1 VLRLSFRSP
10 AAAPEALQADEI
22 PEIDFVAYAED
33 CLLSGRVRL
42 DAGRLSD
49 LINAH
54 DQLELANVLVR
65 DLTGGE
71 PIQLHQLAIARD
83 EILVMQATG
92 PRGRADQRRQT
103 RQVPIV
109 VKIGPY
115 EVSGYIHVLP
125 GADAIASL
133 RRGRR
138 MVALSDAAIDFLVG
152 PEPEHHEV
160 SAILVNWALADSI
173 VEVADKPKVVDEVA
187 AAASGGVLIDL
198 APGGTL
204 RVRRRPATK
213 VVGAA

>member
-1 VLRLSFRSP
+1 MPRFSFRSP
-10 AAAPEALQADEI
+10 AAAPEALEPDET
-22 PEIDFVAYAED
+22 PEVDFVAYAED
-33 CLLSGRVRL
+33 CVLSGSVRL
-42 DAGRLSD
+42 GAGRLSD
-49 LINAH
+49 LVNAN

-65 DLTGGE
+65 DLAGGD
-71 PIQLHQLAIARD
+71 PIQLHELAIARD

-115 EVSGYIHVLP
+115 EVNGYIHVLP

-152 PEPEHHEV
+152 AEPEHHEV
-160 SAILVNWALADSI
+160 SVILVNWALADSI
-173 VEVADKPKVVDEVA
+173 VEVADKPEVIEEVV
-187 AAASGGVLIDL
+187 ASGGVLIDL
-198 APGGTL
+198 APGGAP
-204 RVRRRPATK
+204 RVRRRPAAK
-213 VVGAA
+213 VAGAA